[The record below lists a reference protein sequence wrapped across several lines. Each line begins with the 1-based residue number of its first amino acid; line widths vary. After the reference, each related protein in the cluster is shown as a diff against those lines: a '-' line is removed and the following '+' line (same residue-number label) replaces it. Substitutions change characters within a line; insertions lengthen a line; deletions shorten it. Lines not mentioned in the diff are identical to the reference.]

1 MEARKTQ
8 ELEPLL
14 AKMRE
19 ENPRGAFVCDL
30 SMFCQILRLEAR
42 QIQRMG
48 IKEYVLLLTLQGAEE
63 SGGAQ
68 LTDSQTE
75 KGMELLATILEQSL
89 RSGDVITRCS
99 ARQFLVMLACCTYEA
114 TTKVAQRLQEKFENA
129 SERAEVSVQY
139 ELEELPVTG
148 TKKV

>member
-1 MEARKTQ
+1 METGKTQ

-30 SMFCQILRLEAR
+30 SMFCQVMRLEAR

-48 IKEYVLLLTLQGAEE
+48 IKEYVLLLTLHRAEE
-63 SGGAQ
+63 SGGVQ
-68 LTDSQTE
+68 LTDPQIE
-75 KGMELLATILEQSL
+75 KGMELLATVLQQSL
-89 RSGDVITRCS
+89 RSGDVITRCGTK
-99 ARQFLVMLACCTYEA
+99 QFLVMLPCCTYEA
-114 TTKVAQRLQEKFENA
+114 ATKVAQRLLEKFGNA
-129 SERAEVSVQY
+129 SKSAEVSVRY

-148 TKKV
+148 TRK